1 VLILFL
7 ANVRIITELTSLLPQ
22 KLSIKDKK
30 EHEKRQKRPRAMGS
44 WSVSFDFSSEVGG
57 SLLTS

>member
-30 EHEKRQKRPRAMGS
+30 EHEKDKKDHEPWVRGQ
-44 WSVSFDFSSEVGG
+44 F
-57 SLLTS
+57 LLTFHRKSVAPF